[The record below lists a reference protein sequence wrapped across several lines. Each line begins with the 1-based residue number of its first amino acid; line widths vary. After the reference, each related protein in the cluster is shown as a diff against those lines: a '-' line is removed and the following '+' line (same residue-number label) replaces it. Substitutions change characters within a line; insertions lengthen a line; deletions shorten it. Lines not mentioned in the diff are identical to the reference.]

1 MPYKLSGVL
10 DQLAALMRELGRNL
24 RDLLPILCVVALFQW
39 LVIGQPMPQLELRP
53 GGVLLALLGLT
64 LFVRD
69 IARDIIGGGRPASR
83 TNVYEIMEKPAPFLD
98 ADMDI
103 RYAIRHMSRCGFT
116 HCIVV
121 HGRELAGIVTLRE
134 LTIRHI
140 AAGTA

>member
-1 MPYKLSGVL
+1 MTAHPHITVRDVMTGDPVMVDGMATAAEALVL
-10 DQLAALMRELGRNL
+10 MVEDNVSSVVVDR
-24 RDLLPILCVVALFQW
+24 RDERDEYG
-39 LVIGQPMPQLELRP
+39 LVLIG
-53 GGVLLALLGLT
+53 
-64 LFVRD
+64 D

-98 ADMDI
+98 AEMDI

-121 HGRELAGIVTLRE
+121 HGRELVGIVTLRE

-140 AAGTA
+140 AAGRA

>member
-1 MPYKLSGVL
+1 MTAHPHVTVRDVMTENPVVVDGMTTAAEALVL
-10 DQLAALMRELGRNL
+10 MVEDNISSVVVDR
-24 RDLLPILCVVALFQW
+24 RDERDEYG
-39 LVIGQPMPQLELRP
+39 LVLIG
-53 GGVLLALLGLT
+53 
-64 LFVRD
+64 D
-69 IARDIIGGGRPASR
+69 IARNIIDGGRPASR

-121 HGRELAGIVTLRE
+121 HGRELSGIVTLRE

-140 AAGTA
+140 AAGKS